1 MTYIRAM
8 RFMTKLVAQFLCL
21 AALLAT
27 PLCWGLDVLGGSA
40 ALLSSSS
47 LSNVVTTP
55 QVRAELL
62 VHSPQGLASAWV
74 GLHLQHQPGWHTYW
88 KNPGDSGLPTQL
100 QWTLPPGVRV
110 GDIAWPT
117 PKPLP
122 VGDLVNY
129 GYEGSVLLAVPLY
142 VDANKAQLDSNTGL
156 KLELQA
162 SWLVCRTECIPQEGR
177 FSLTVPTAT
186 PVTKHAQLFQNAQ
199 NRVPQELA
207 LGSSAN
213 PSGPNHFS
221 LQEKHL
227 LLQLSALPTEWVGKR
242 LMVFV
247 ETPELVN
254 PSAPWTQS
262 WSGRTWSA
270 QLPYSDLRG
279 TANQSTQTLAVVVT
293 SDSQPKAWR
302 VSLPVVGSWPEAQAA
317 TGASSSAP
325 SSLASS
331 SSFSSSDLTL
341 SFWAAIGGALLGGLI
356 LNLMPCVFPILTLK
370 VLSFSKPMPVHERRL
385 QGLAYTLGV
394 VLSFVLLGLLLVW
407 VREAGELLGWG
418 FQLQQPA
425 VVAALACLFTLL
437 GLNLAGVFEFGTWA
451 PSALLNLHARHPMAD
466 SFLTGVLAV
475 VVASPCTAPFMG
487 ASLGL
492 AVTLPASQALLIF
505 VALGLGLASP
515 YLLASFVP
523 TVAQALPK
531 PGVWMDQLK
540 KMLAFPMWLTVV
552 WLIWVL
558 GQQNGIHGAASL
570 LAQLVLLSGLVWAL
584 GMSSVGE
591 GADGGGA
598 DRVGVR
604 AAPTSVRFQQVA
616 VLVFALLWVA
626 LTWSTA
632 QWVWRDAPQELAPA
646 AETPMTAPSSATG
659 SSTHLA
665 SGSSSSS
672 TQNAVWQAWS
682 AKEIQNINSAGQAV
696 LVDFTA
702 AWCVTCQWVKQT
714 TLSDPKVLAALQKHQ
729 VRLMRADW
737 TRRDPAITAALQSL
751 GRSGVPVYALYLPGQ
766 APVMLPELLTAQDVF
781 SALETHL
788 SPSR

>member
-8 RFMTKLVAQFLCL
+8 RFMTRLVAQFLCL

-27 PLCWGLDVLGGSA
+27 PLCWGLDVLGGSSA
-40 ALLSSSS
+40 HSSSS

-74 GLHLQHQPGWHTYW
+74 GLHLQHQTGWHTYW

-110 GDIAWPT
+110 GDMAWPT
-117 PKPLP
+117 PKPLT

-129 GYEGSVLLAVPLY
+129 GYEGSGLLAVPLY
-142 VDANKAQLDSNTGL
+142 VDATKAQLNSSANL
-156 KLELQA
+156 KLELLA

-186 PVTKHAQLFQNAQ
+186 PVTSHAQLFQNAQ
-199 NRVPQELA
+199 SRLPQELTITA
-207 LGSSAN
+207 SSTSSA
-213 PSGPNHFS
+213 PNHFS
-221 LQEKHL
+221 PQETHL
-227 LLQLSALPTEWVGKR
+227 LLTLSALPPEWVGKR
-242 LMVFV
+242 LMVFL

-279 TANQSTQTLAVVVT
+279 STDQSTQNLAVVVT
-293 SDSQPKAWR
+293 SESQPQALR
-302 VSLPVVGSWPEAQAA
+302 VSLPVVGPWPEVKPAIA
-317 TGASSSAP
+317 TTSSGSSSVLSASASSF
-325 SSLASS
+325 LSS
-331 SSFSSSDLTL
+331 SSSPALTL
-341 SFWAAIGGALLGGLI
+341 SFWAALGGALLGGLI

-370 VLSFSKPMPVHERRL
+370 VLSFSKQMPVHQRRL

-407 VREAGELLGWG
+407 VREAGALLGWG

-505 VALGLGLASP
+505 MALGLGLASP

-523 TVAQALPK
+523 TVARSLPK

-540 KMLAFPMWLTVV
+540 RMLAFPMWLTVV

-584 GMSSVGE
+584 GLGGV
-591 GADGGGA
+591 DGGA
-598 DRVGVR
+598 VS
-604 AAPTSVRFQQVA
+604 ATPTSGRFQQVA
-616 VLVFALLWVA
+616 VLVFGLLWVA

-632 QWVWRDAPQELAPA
+632 QWVWRDAPQDPTPA
-646 AETPMTAPSSATG
+646 AETQLSAPGSAAG
-659 SSTHLA
+659 SSTRLD

-714 TLSDPKVLAALQKHQ
+714 TLSDPKVLAALQQHQ